1 MDLTEKLAEVIE
13 SNSAGFVAQCY
24 KLEQSP
30 PLGALVKYC
39 DDEEEI
45 YGIVYSIE
53 THSME
58 QGRRVAVRGEGM
70 DTKDDIYRDNPQLVK
85 LLATDFRVIVIGY
98 QDSVGVHYYLPQ
110 NPVPIHGFIYHCQS
124 EEYTK
129 FTQSFDFLGLLVDS
143 RLPVSVDEI
152 IAAFLRFSSRHH
164 ADPTHFLISA
174 GKELAWFL
182 SGDTKRLTSILRRL
196 QV

>member
-1 MDLTEKLAEVIE
+1 MDIKEKLAEVIE
-13 SNSAGFVAQCY
+13 SNSTGLIAQCY

-39 DDEEEI
+39 DEEKEI

-58 QGRRVAVRGEGM
+58 QGRRVAVRGEEV

-85 LLATDFRVIVIGY
+85 LLITDFRVLVIGY
-98 QDSVGVHYYLPQ
+98 KDNGGVHYYLPQ
-110 NPVPIHGFIYHCQS
+110 SPVPIHGFIYPCQS
-124 EEYTK
+124 EEYIK
-129 FTQSFDFLGLLVDS
+129 FTTSFDFLSLLLDSGLPIS
-143 RLPVSVDEI
+143 IDEV
-152 IAAFLRFSSRHH
+152 IAAFLRYASNYQKDST
-164 ADPTHFLISA
+164 AFLINA

-182 SGDTKRLTSILRRL
+182 SGDTKRLTSILRKL
-196 QV
+196 QS

>member
-1 MDLTEKLAEVIE
+1 MDLNEKFAEVIE

-30 PLGALVKYC
+30 PLGALVKYH
-39 DDEEEI
+39 DGEKEI

-58 QGRRVAVRGEGM
+58 QGRRVAVRGEGV
-70 DTKDDIYRDNPQLVK
+70 DTKDDIYKDSPQLMK

-98 QDSVGVHYYLPQ
+98 KDSTGVHYYLPQ
-110 NPVPIHGFIYHCQS
+110 DPVPIHGFIYHCQS
-124 EEYTK
+124 EEYTQ
-129 FTQSFDFLGLLVDS
+129 FTGSFHFLGLLVDS
-143 RLPVSVDEI
+143 RLPVSIDEV
-152 IAAFLRFSSRHH
+152 IAAFLRH
-164 ADPTHFLISA
+164 ASHYQTDSTAFLICA

-182 SGDTKRLTSILRRL
+182 SGDTKRLTSILRKL
-196 QV
+196 QS